1 MTNDELITEN
11 INLAYKLANRY
22 YKMFGGAIEL
32 EELYSLSFLGLTK
45 AARSFDPKK
54 NIAFS
59 TFAYTCIKNEI
70 LFFYRLNKKHTK
82 LSIDNEVIDNKI
94 FEEIMSDDINVENDV
109 LGKLEV
115 IELYKYIYTL
125 PEIER
130 DILLYYLQGKK
141 MTEIAKILGYTQS
154 NISRLYHRALNR
166 LRNKFGD

>member
-22 YKMFGGAIEL
+22 YKMFGGIVEL

-45 AARSFDPKK
+45 AARNFDPKK

-70 LFFYRLNKKHTK
+70 LFFYRINKKHTN
-82 LSIDNEVIDNKI
+82 LSIDNEVVDNKI
-94 FEEIMSDDINVENDV
+94 FEEIMSDDINVENEI
-109 LGKLEV
+109 LSKLE
-115 IELYKYIYTL
+115 INDLYKYISTL

-154 NISRLYHRALNR
+154 NISRLYHKALNR
-166 LRNKFGD
+166 LRNKFED

>member
-1 MTNDELITEN
+1 M
-11 INLAYKLANRY
+11 
-22 YKMFGGAIEL
+22 
-32 EELYSLSFLGLTK
+32 
-45 AARSFDPKK
+45 
-54 NIAFS
+54 
-59 TFAYTCIKNEI
+59 
-70 LFFYRLNKKHTK
+70 NKKHTK

-154 NISRLYHRALNR
+154 NISRLYHRALNK

>member
-1 MTNDELITEN
+1 MANDELITEN
-11 INLAYKLANRY
+11 MNLAYKLANRY
-22 YKMFGGAIEL
+22 YKMFGGTIEL
-32 EELYSLSFLGLTK
+32 DELRSLSFLGLTK
-45 AARSFDPKK
+45 AARSFDSNK

-82 LSIDNEVIDNKI
+82 LSIDNEVVDDKI
-94 FEEIMSDDINVENDV
+94 FEEIMSDDINVENEV
-109 LGKLEV
+109 LSRLE
-115 IELYKYIYTL
+115 INDLYKYISTL
-125 PEIER
+125 PEIEK

-166 LRNKFGD
+166 LRNKFED